1 MNELKKGFK
10 YEIKKAFILYALTPI
25 TIITFLFYNLLFIGF
40 TKIEKIHNK
49 NINTHVSNIIED
61 EFKNYENDT
70 IELSNNRSI
79 INILLGNENVTTNV
93 YENIYARVNKKNI
106 KSILSIYNNYGEVVL
121 TNSIND
127 YEAEKKLSIYGW
139 DKFGKMNQA
148 PDKVVMMISKEQI
161 NVNTR
166 TIYTIGKTIKFE
178 DKIIGFVTFD
188 ILENELND
196 VINVNYD
203 NDIVITDKYRNNII
217 NTNNSLLN
225 NIGKLKKIN
234 NYDDIEHIQN
244 TILNGNIYVHTVKYI
259 GFTRKFFIFGEIF
272 LIIIF
277 AILFKFMI
285 YYANKISISKTKSID
300 ILLDAI
306 TSAKNGDLNN
316 NVNINTNDEFQV
328 IGEYYNEM
336 IDEIKSLIRK
346 NEEEVKRATLA
357 QIKHLESQFNPHFLF
372 NTLEML
378 RYMIKANDSKAEKL
392 TLSMARILRYSLDN
406 QTRLTYLIEDIKYI
420 EDYLSIQ
427 KLRYEDK
434 FDYDIS
440 IGKECEKVIIPK
452 LIIQPIVENS
462 IKYGFKNKD
471 YLILNIFVEQK
482 NDDILIYIADNGE
495 GIKKEELNEIKNTIK
510 NNNNYSKHIGIYNV
524 QKRLSL
530 IYGDDYGIDIISE
543 EGIGT
548 CSIIKIPIKEKGIS
562 YD

>member
-1 MNELKKGFK
+1 M
-10 YEIKKAFILYALTPI
+10 
-25 TIITFLFYNLLFIGF
+25 
-40 TKIEKIHNK
+40 
-49 NINTHVSNIIED
+49 HVSKLIED
-61 EFKNYENDT
+61 EFESYENDT
-70 IELSNNRSI
+70 IELSNDKSI
-79 INILLGNENVTTNV
+79 INILLGNENITTNV
-93 YENIYARVNKKNI
+93 YENIYGKVNKKNI
-106 KSILSIYNNYGEVVL
+106 KSILSIYDNYGEVVL

-127 YEAEKKLSIYGW
+127 YEAEKKISIYGW

-148 PDKVVMMISKEQI
+148 PDKVIMMISKEQI
-161 NVNTR
+161 NANTR
-166 TIYTIGKTIKFE
+166 TVYTIGKTIKFE

-196 VINVNYD
+196 VINVDYD

-259 GFTRKFFIFGEIF
+259 GFTRRFFIFGEIF

-300 ILLDAI
+300 ILLDSI
-306 TSAKNGDLNN
+306 TSAKNGNLNN
-316 NVNINTNDEFQV
+316 NVNIKTNDEFQV

-336 IDEIKSLIRK
+336 IDEIKSLMIK

-378 RYMIKANDSKAEKL
+378 RYMIKVNDSKAEKL

-406 QTRLTYLIEDIKYI
+406 QTRSTYLIEDIKYI

-427 KLRYEDK
+427 KLRYGDK
-434 FDYDIS
+434 FDYDIY

-462 IKYGFKNKD
+462 IKYGFENKD
-471 YLILNIFVEQK
+471 YLILNIFAEQK
-482 NDDILIYIADNGE
+482 NKDILIYIADNGE
-495 GIKKEELNEIKNTIK
+495 GIKKEDLNEIKYTIK

-548 CSIIKIPIKEKGIS
+548 CSIIKIPIKEKGIN